1 MISSLFAPA
10 APARCAAARSPAP
23 VTSMAKASQP
33 LRLIAQAETPT
44 TRSWL
49 ERLVVRAQ
57 RLADA
62 LGERLG
68 GQRRL
73 RALAAPLPRRPV
85 PWGIYPRP
93 RADPGRGGVFP

>member
-62 LGERLG
+62 LGERPG
-68 GQRRL
+68 GQRSL
-73 RALAAPLPRRPV
+73 LAAAPQPPGGYGAGGLDL
-85 PWGIYPRP
+85 RP
-93 RADPGRGGVFP
+93 RGCTAPAGL